1 LYYLLRYRKAS
12 PDCFNPQKKEGIIV
26 FEEAIEHLQRAHNYY
41 KIKKEI
47 KKAKKIK
54 KAIMG
59 FKHCL
64 YYKGGEDLVSI
75 IGDLATDFM

>member
-1 LYYLLRYRKAS
+1 MLYYLLRYRKAS

-26 FEEAIEHLQRAHNYY
+26 FEEAIEHLQRAHNY
-41 KIKKEI
+41 
-47 KKAKKIK
+47 KAKKIK